1 MFKDALSSY
10 SSICLKQERIETNGD
25 GVKPGSPPAGLGGA
39 NVQLGRVRPRMNIF
53 TPSPFV
59 SELYVNSCNTR
70 SEGATGSKMKTG
82 VRPLT
87 WEYCSPSFPSGFPP
101 PLGTGD
107 NPISHRDNRAA
118 NRINRTSLAGRGR
131 RLDAHGARVYFI
143 IRLACEVAFRAATC
157 KSGRKRPL
165 CKFG

>member
-1 MFKDALSSY
+1 MFKHALSSY
-10 SSICLKQERIETNGD
+10 SSINLKQERIETNGD

-59 SELYVNSCNTR
+59 SELYANSFNTR
-70 SEGATGSKMKTG
+70 SECGLYSSVDLS

-101 PLGTGD
+101 PLGK
-107 NPISHRDNRAA
+107 SAV
-118 NRINRTSLAGRGR
+118 LY
-131 RLDAHGARVYFI
+131 HGSIVTPFLQVSPEI
-143 IRLACEVAFRAATC
+143 V
-157 KSGRKRPL
+157 PP
-165 CKFG
+165 